1 MMKQPETAKIR
12 NVALVAHGTAGKTT
26 LTEAMLFTAGAATR
40 LGRVEDGSTITD
52 YDEDE
57 IRRKI
62 SISTAMAWCE
72 WKGRKLNLVDTPG
85 FAAFLADAKNALR
98 VVDGAVVV
106 VGAPDGVKVQTE
118 KVWSYAAAY
127 ELPRAIY
134 LSKMDRERADFARAL
149 EDVQKTLSP
158 KAVPIQV
165 PIGQEAGFS
174 GVVDLVRMRALT
186 FTPDGPGKAVEGD
199 VPKEVK
205 ALAEKQRSSL
215 IEAVAEADDQLLEKY
230 LETGELTEAELIEG
244 LVRGIREQKVFP
256 VLCGA
261 PARNI
266 AVSTLLD
273 LIIEA
278 FPSPLDR
285 PTVEGTDPKG
295 NGTVTREV
303 KDDAPLSA
311 LVFKTVADP
320 YAGKVT
326 MFRVYSGSMT
336 SDSSVL
342 NSTKGMKERIGQLLL
357 LRGKQ
362 QTPVDSIGAG
372 DLGAVVKLK
381 ETGTGDTLCDE
392 KTPIKLPEISFPP
405 PVISFAVEPKAKG
418 DEDKMSTA
426 FTRLREEDPTIQIRY
441 DAQTKETVVSG
452 MGRSHV
458 EILAERLKR
467 KFGVDVT
474 LKTPRVPYKETI
486 KTKAKEIQ
494 GRHKKQTGGRGQFG
508 DCWIHME
515 PLPRGGGFE
524 FVNQI
529 VGGVIPRNFIPAVE
543 KGIVE
548 GMDRGPVAGFPV
560 VDFKV
565 MLYDGSTHPV
575 DSSELA
581 FKLAGR
587 LAFRKAVAQARP
599 ILLEPIM
606 TVEVIAPSECMG
618 DIVGD
623 LNSKRGRVLG
633 IEAKGRNQA
642 VKANVPL
649 AEMLE
654 YDSRLRS
661 ITGDRG
667 DYTMEFSHYEEVP
680 AHIQEKIVAESKP
693 SAEEEEE

>member
-1 MMKQPETAKIR
+1 MKRPETAKIR
-12 NVALVAHGTAGKTT
+12 NVALVAHGGAGKTT
-26 LTEAMLFTAGAATR
+26 LTEALLFCAGATTR
-40 LGRVEDGSTITD
+40 LGRVEDGTTTTD
-52 YDEDE
+52 FDEDE

-62 SISTAMAWCE
+62 SISAAMAWCE
-72 WKGRKLNLVDTPG
+72 WKGRKFNLVDTPG
-85 FAAFLADAKNALR
+85 FAAFLTDAKNALR

-118 KVWSYAAAY
+118 KVWSTAAAQ
-127 ELPRAIY
+127 ELPCVIY
-134 LSKMDRERADFARAL
+134 LSKMDRERADFARAV
-149 EDVQKTLSP
+149 EDVQKNLSP
-158 KAVPIQV
+158 KAVPVQV
-165 PIGQEAGFS
+165 PIGQEAGFT
-174 GVVDLVRMRALT
+174 GIVDLVRMRAFT
-186 FTPDGPGKAVEGD
+186 FATDGSGKAAEGD
-199 VPKEVK
+199 VPDAVK
-205 ALAEKQRSSL
+205 GLADKQRATL
-215 IEAVAEADDQLLEKY
+215 VEAVAEADDRLLEKY
-230 LETGELTEAELIEG
+230 LETGELTEAEMQEG
-244 LVRGIREQKVFP
+244 LVKGIGDQKLFP

-261 PARNI
+261 PARNV
-266 AVSTLLD
+266 AVSPLLD
-273 LIIEA
+273 LLAEC
-278 FPSPLDR
+278 FPSPLER
-285 PTVEGTDPKG
+285 PAVEGTDLKG
-295 NGTVTREV
+295 NGSVRREV
-303 KDDAPLSA
+303 KDDAPLAA

-326 MFRVYSGSMT
+326 MFRVYSGTLT
-336 SDSSVL
+336 SDSTVL
-342 NSTKGMKERIGQLLL
+342 NATKGVKERVGQLLL

-362 QTPVDSIGAG
+362 QTPVEAVGAG
-372 DLGAVVKLK
+372 DMGAVVKLK

-392 KTPIKLPEISFPP
+392 KAPIRLPEISFPA

-418 DEDKMSTA
+418 DEDRMSTA
-426 FTRLREEDPTIQIRY
+426 FSRLREEDPTIQIRY
-441 DAQTKETVVSG
+441 DPQTKETVVSG
-452 MGRSHV
+452 MGRAHV
-458 EILAERLKR
+458 EIVAERLKR

-486 KTKAKEIQ
+486 KAKAREIQ

-515 PLPRGGGFE
+515 PLVRGGGFE

-529 VGGVIPRNFIPAVE
+529 VGGAIPRNYIPAVE

-548 GMDRGPVAGFPV
+548 GMERGPMAGYPV
-560 VDFKV
+560 VDLRV
-565 MLYDGSTHPV
+565 ILYDGSTHPV

-587 LAFRKAVAQARP
+587 LAFRKAMTQAKP
-599 ILLEPIM
+599 TLLEPIM
-606 TVEVIAPSECMG
+606 TVEVIAPGECMG

-649 AEMLE
+649 SEMLE

-667 DYTMEFSHYEEVP
+667 DYSMEFSHYEEVP
-680 AHIQEKIVAESKP
+680 AHIQEKIVAEAKRP
-693 SAEEEEE
+693 VEEEEE

>member
-1 MMKQPETAKIR
+1 MKRPETAKIR
-12 NVALVAHGTAGKTT
+12 NVALVAHGSAGKTT
-26 LTEAMLFTAGAATR
+26 LTEAMLFTAGATTR
-40 LGRVEDGSTITD
+40 LGRVEDGTTTTD
-52 YDEDE
+52 FDEDE

-62 SISTAMAWCE
+62 SISAAMAWCE

-85 FAAFLADAKNALR
+85 FAAFLTDAKNALR

-127 ELPRAIY
+127 DLPRAIY

-149 EDVQKTLSP
+149 EDVQKNLSP

-165 PIGQEAGFS
+165 PIGREAGFA
-174 GVVDLVRMRALT
+174 GVVDLVRMRAIRFPT
-186 FTPDGPGKAVEGD
+186 DGSGKATEGD
-199 VPKEVK
+199 IPNEVK
-205 ALAEKQRSSL
+205 SLAETQRTAL
-215 IEAVAEADDQLLEKY
+215 VEAVAEADDKLLEKY
-230 LETGELTEAELIEG
+230 LETGELTEAEVQEG
-244 LVRGIREQKVFP
+244 LARGIRDQKLFP

-266 AVSTLLD
+266 AVSPLLD
-273 LIIEA
+273 VVAEC

-285 PTVEGTDPKG
+285 PAVEGTDSKG
-295 NGTVTREV
+295 NGTVRREV
-303 KDDAPLSA
+303 KDEVPLAA

-326 MFRVYSGSMT
+326 MFRVYSGTMT
-336 SDSSVL
+336 SDSTVL
-342 NSTKGMKERIGQLLL
+342 NPTKGVKERVGQILL

-362 QTPVDSIGAG
+362 QTPVESLGAG
-372 DLGAVVKLK
+372 DMGAVVKLK

-392 KTPIKLPEISFPP
+392 KAPIRLPEISFPP

-441 DAQTKETVVSG
+441 DPQTKETVVSG
-452 MGRSHV
+452 MGRAHV

-486 KTKAKEIQ
+486 KTKAREVQ

-515 PLPRGGGFE
+515 PLTRGGGFE

-529 VGGVIPRNFIPAVE
+529 VGGAIPRNYIPAVE
-543 KGIVE
+543 KGILE
-548 GMDRGPVAGFPV
+548 GMERGPLAGYPV
-560 VDFKV
+560 VDFRV
-565 MLYDGSTHPV
+565 TLYDGSTHPV

-587 LAFRKAVAQARP
+587 LAFRKAMTQAKP
-599 ILLEPIM
+599 TLLEPIM
-606 TVEVIAPSECMG
+606 TVEVIAPGDCMG

-667 DYTMEFSHYEEVP
+667 DYSMEFSHYEEAP
-680 AHIQEKIVAESKP
+680 AHIQEKVVAEAKRP
-693 SAEEEEE
+693 EEEEEE

>member
-1 MMKQPETAKIR
+1 MKRPETAKIR
-12 NVALVAHGTAGKTT
+12 NVALVAHGSAGKTA
-26 LTEAMLFTAGAATR
+26 LTEAMLFTAGATTR
-40 LGRVEDGSTITD
+40 LGRVEDGTTTTD
-52 YDEDE
+52 FDEDE

-62 SISTAMAWCE
+62 SISAALAWCE
-72 WKGRKLNLVDTPG
+72 WKGCKFNLVDTPG
-85 FAAFLADAKNALR
+85 FAAFLTDAKNTLR

-118 KVWSYAAAY
+118 KVWSYAAAQD
-127 ELPRAIY
+127 LPRAIY
-134 LSKMDRERADFARAL
+134 LSKMDRERADFTRAL
-149 EDVQKTLSP
+149 EDVRKNLSP
-158 KAVPIQV
+158 KAVPVQV
-165 PIGQEAGFS
+165 PIGQETGFA
-174 GVVDLVRMRALT
+174 GVVDLTRMRAIRFAT
-186 FTPDGPGKAVEGD
+186 DGSGKATEGD
-199 VPKEVK
+199 VPADVK
-205 ALAEKQRSSL
+205 PLAETQRAAL
-215 IEAVAEADDQLLEKY
+215 VEAVAEADDQLLEKY
-230 LETGELTEAELIEG
+230 LESGELTEAEFRDG
-244 LVRGIREQKVFP
+244 LARGIREQKLFP

-261 PARNI
+261 PTRNI
-266 AVSTLLD
+266 GVSPLLD
-273 LIIEA
+273 LLVDT

-285 PTVEGTDPKG
+285 PAVEGTDLKG
-295 NGTVTREV
+295 NGTVRREV
-303 KDDAPLSA
+303 KDDAPFSA

-326 MFRVYSGSMT
+326 MFRVYSGTVT
-336 SDSSVL
+336 SDSTIF
-342 NSTKGMKERIGQLLL
+342 NATKGVKERVGQLLL

-362 QTPVDSIGAG
+362 QTPVEALGAG
-372 DLGAVVKLK
+372 DMGAVVKLK

-392 KTPIKLPEISFPP
+392 KAPIRLAEIVFPA

-426 FTRLREEDPTIQIRY
+426 FTRLREEDPTIQVRY
-441 DAQTKETVVSG
+441 DPQTRETVVSG
-452 MGRSHV
+452 MGRAHV
-458 EILAERLKR
+458 EIVAERLKR

-474 LKTPRVPYKETI
+474 LKTPRVPYKETV
-486 KTKAKEIQ
+486 KTRAREIQ

-524 FVNQI
+524 YVNQV
-529 VGGVIPRNFIPAVE
+529 VGGAIPRNFIPAVE

-548 GMDRGPVAGFPV
+548 GMERGPVAGYPV
-560 VDFKV
+560 VDLRV
-565 MLYDGSTHPV
+565 TLYDGSTHAV

-587 LAFRKAVAQARP
+587 LAFRKAVAQAKP
-599 ILLEPIM
+599 TLLEPIM
-606 TVEVIAPSECMG
+606 TVEVVAPADCMG

-642 VKANVPL
+642 VKAHVPL

-654 YDSRLRS
+654 YDPRLRS

-680 AHIQEKIVAESKP
+680 AQIQERIVAEVKRP
-693 SAEEEEE
+693 VEEEEE

>member
-1 MMKQPETAKIR
+1 MKRPETAKIR
-12 NVALVAHGTAGKTT
+12 NVALVAHGGAGKTT
-26 LTEAMLFTAGAATR
+26 LTEALLFCAGATTR
-40 LGRVEDGSTITD
+40 LGRVEDGTTTTD
-52 YDEDE
+52 FDEDE

-62 SISTAMAWCE
+62 SISAAMAWCE
-72 WKGRKLNLVDTPG
+72 WKGRKVNLVDTPG
-85 FAAFLADAKNALR
+85 FAAFLTDAKNALR

-118 KVWSYAAAY
+118 KVWSIAAAQD
-127 ELPRAIY
+127 LPRVIY

-149 EDVQKTLSP
+149 EDVQKNLSP
-158 KAVPIQV
+158 KAVPVQV
-165 PIGQEAGFS
+165 PIGQEAGFT
-174 GVVDLVRMRALT
+174 GVVDLVRMRAFT
-186 FTPDGPGKAVEGD
+186 FATDGSGKATEGS
-199 VPKEVK
+199 VPDAVK
-205 ALAEKQRSSL
+205 ALAEKQRAAL
-215 IEAVAEADDQLLEKY
+215 VEAVAEADDRLLEKY
-230 LETGELTEAELIEG
+230 LETGELTEAEVQEG
-244 LVRGIREQKVFP
+244 LAKGIRDEKLFP

-261 PARNI
+261 PSRNV
-266 AVSTLLD
+266 AVAPLLD
-273 LIIEA
+273 LLAEC
-278 FPSPLDR
+278 FPCPTER
-285 PTVEGTDPKG
+285 PVVEGTDPKG
-295 NGTVTREV
+295 NGTVRREV
-303 KDDAPLSA
+303 KDDAPLAA

-326 MFRVYSGSMT
+326 MFRVYSGTLT

-342 NSTKGMKERIGQLLL
+342 NATKGVKERVGQLLL

-362 QTPVDSIGAG
+362 QTPVESVGAG
-372 DLGAVVKLK
+372 DMGAVVKLK

-392 KTPIKLPEISFPP
+392 KAPIRLPEITFPA

-441 DAQTKETVVSG
+441 DPQTRETVVSG
-452 MGRSHV
+452 MGRAHV
-458 EILAERLKR
+458 EIVGERLKR
-467 KFGVDVT
+467 KFGVEVT

-486 KTKAKEIQ
+486 KAKAREIQ

-515 PLPRGGGFE
+515 PVPRSGGFE
-524 FVNQI
+524 FVNQV
-529 VGGVIPRNFIPAVE
+529 VGGAIPRNYIPAVE
-543 KGIVE
+543 KGILE
-548 GMDRGPVAGFPV
+548 GMERGPVAGYPV
-560 VDFKV
+560 VDLRV
-565 MLYDGSTHPV
+565 ILYDGSTHTV

-587 LAFRKAVAQARP
+587 LAFRKAMAQAKP
-599 ILLEPIM
+599 TLLEPIM
-606 TVEVIAPSECMG
+606 TVEVIAPGECMG

-649 AEMLE
+649 SEMLE

-667 DYTMEFSHYEEVP
+667 DYSMEFSHYEEVP
-680 AHIQEKIVAESKP
+680 AHLQEKIVAEAKRP
-693 SAEEEEE
+693 VEEEEE

>member
-1 MMKQPETAKIR
+1 MKRPETAKIR
-12 NVALVAHGTAGKTT
+12 NVALVAHGGAGKTT
-26 LTEAMLFTAGAATR
+26 LTEALLFCAGATTR
-40 LGRVEDGSTITD
+40 LGRVEDGTTTTD
-52 YDEDE
+52 FDEDE

-62 SISTAMAWCE
+62 SISAAMAWCE
-72 WKGRKLNLVDTPG
+72 WKGRKVNLVDTPG
-85 FAAFLADAKNALR
+85 FAAFLTDAKNALR

-118 KVWSYAAAY
+118 KVWSTAAAQD
-127 ELPRAIY
+127 LPRVIY
-134 LSKMDRERADFARAL
+134 LSKMDRERADFSRAL
-149 EDVQKTLSP
+149 EDVQKNLSP
-158 KAVPIQV
+158 KAVPVQV
-165 PIGQEAGFS
+165 PIGQEAGFT
-174 GVVDLVRMRALT
+174 GVVDLVRMRAFT
-186 FTPDGPGKAVEGD
+186 FATDGSGKATEGS
-199 VPKEVK
+199 VPEAVK
-205 ALAEKQRSSL
+205 ALAEKQRAAL
-215 IEAVAEADDQLLEKY
+215 VEAVAEADDRLLEKY
-230 LETGELTEAELIEG
+230 LETGELTEAEVQEG
-244 LVRGIREQKVFP
+244 LAKGIRDEKLFP

-261 PARNI
+261 PSRNV
-266 AVSTLLD
+266 AVAPLLD
-273 LIIEA
+273 LLAEC
-278 FPSPLDR
+278 FPCPTER
-285 PTVEGTDPKG
+285 PVVEGTDPKG
-295 NGTVTREV
+295 NGTVRREV
-303 KDDAPLSA
+303 KDDAPLAA

-326 MFRVYSGSMT
+326 MFRVYSGTLT

-342 NSTKGMKERIGQLLL
+342 NATKGVKERVGQLLL

-362 QTPVDSIGAG
+362 QTPVESVGAG
-372 DLGAVVKLK
+372 DMGAVVKLK

-392 KTPIKLPEISFPP
+392 KAPIRLPEITFPA

-441 DAQTKETVVSG
+441 DPQTRETVVSG
-452 MGRSHV
+452 MGRAHV
-458 EILAERLKR
+458 EIVGERLKR
-467 KFGVDVT
+467 KFGVEVT

-486 KTKAKEIQ
+486 KAKAREIQ

-515 PLPRGGGFE
+515 PVPRSGGFE
-524 FVNQI
+524 FVNQV
-529 VGGVIPRNFIPAVE
+529 VGGAIPRNYIPAVE
-543 KGIVE
+543 KGILE
-548 GMDRGPVAGFPV
+548 GMERGPVAGYPV
-560 VDFKV
+560 VDLRV
-565 MLYDGSTHPV
+565 ILYDGSTHAV

-587 LAFRKAVAQARP
+587 LAFRKAMTQAKP
-599 ILLEPIM
+599 TLLEPIM
-606 TVEVIAPSECMG
+606 TVEVIAPGECMG

-649 AEMLE
+649 SEMLE

-667 DYTMEFSHYEEVP
+667 DYSMEFSHYEEVP
-680 AHIQEKIVAESKP
+680 AHIQEKIVAEAKRP
-693 SAEEEEE
+693 VEEEEE

>member
-1 MMKQPETAKIR
+1 MKRPETAKIR
-12 NVALVAHGTAGKTT
+12 NVALVAHGGAGKTT
-26 LTEAMLFTAGAATR
+26 LTEAMLFTAGATTR
-40 LGRVEDGSTITD
+40 LGRVEDGTTTTD
-52 YDEDE
+52 FDEDE
-57 IRRKI
+57 IRRQI
-62 SISTAMAWCE
+62 SISAAMAWCE

-85 FAAFLADAKNALR
+85 FAAFLTDAKNALR

-118 KVWSYAAAY
+118 KVWSYAAAQ
-127 ELPRAIY
+127 EIPRAIY

-149 EDVQKTLSP
+149 EDVQKNLSP

-174 GVVDLVRMRALT
+174 GVVDLVRMRAVR
-186 FTPDGPGKAVEGD
+186 FTTDGSGKATEGD
-199 VPKEVK
+199 VPTEVK
-205 ALAEKQRSSL
+205 SLAETQRAAL
-215 IEAVAEADDQLLEKY
+215 VEAVAEADDTLLEKY
-230 LETGELTEAELIEG
+230 LESGELTEAELREG
-244 LVRGIREQKVFP
+244 LAGGIREQKLFP
-256 VLCGA
+256 VLIGA
-261 PARNI
+261 PTRNMG
-266 AVSTLLD
+266 VSPLLD
-273 LIIEA
+273 LLVES
-278 FPSPLDR
+278 FPSPVER
-285 PTVEGTDPKG
+285 PAVEGTDPKG
-295 NGTVTREV
+295 NGSIKREV
-303 KDDAPLSA
+303 KDEAPLAA

-326 MFRVYSGSMT
+326 MFRVYSGTMT
-336 SDSSVL
+336 SDSAIL
-342 NSTKGMKERIGQLLL
+342 NATKGVKERVGQLLL

-362 QTPVDSIGAG
+362 QTPVGSLGAG
-372 DLGAVVKLK
+372 DMGAVVKLK

-392 KTPIKLPEISFPP
+392 KAPLRLPEISFPA

-441 DAQTKETVVSG
+441 DPQTKETVVSG
-452 MGRSHV
+452 MGRAHV

-486 KTKAKEIQ
+486 KARVREVQ

-508 DCWIHME
+508 DCWIHMD
-515 PLPRGGGFE
+515 PQPRGGGFE
-524 FVNQI
+524 FVNQV
-529 VGGVIPRNFIPAVE
+529 VGGAIPRNYIPAVE
-543 KGIVE
+543 KGILE
-548 GMDRGPVAGFPV
+548 GMERGPVAGYPV
-560 VDFKV
+560 VDMKV
-565 MLYDGSTHPV
+565 TLYDGSTHPV

-587 LAFRKAVAQARP
+587 LAFRKAVAQAKP
-599 ILLEPIM
+599 TLLEPIM
-606 TVEVIAPSECMG
+606 TVEVMAPGECMG

-680 AHIQEKIVAESKP
+680 AQIQERFVAEVKRP
-693 SAEEEEE
+693 VEEEEE

>member
-1 MMKQPETAKIR
+1 MKRPETAKIR
-12 NVALVAHGTAGKTT
+12 NVALVAHGSAGKTT
-26 LTEAMLFTAGAATR
+26 LTEAMLFTAGATTR
-40 LGRVEDGSTITD
+40 LGRVEDGTTTTD
-52 YDEDE
+52 FDEDE

-62 SISTAMAWCE
+62 SISAAMAWCE

-85 FAAFLADAKNALR
+85 FAAFLTDAKNALR

-127 ELPRAIY
+127 DLPRAIY

-149 EDVQKTLSP
+149 EDVQKNLSP

-165 PIGQEAGFS
+165 PIGREAGFA
-174 GVVDLVRMRALT
+174 GVVDLVRMRAIRFPT
-186 FTPDGPGKAVEGD
+186 DGSGKATEGD
-199 VPKEVK
+199 IPNEVK
-205 ALAEKQRSSL
+205 SLAETQRTAL
-215 IEAVAEADDQLLEKY
+215 VEAVAEADDKLLEKY
-230 LETGELTEAELIEG
+230 LETGELTEAEVQEG
-244 LVRGIREQKVFP
+244 LARGIRDQKLFP

-266 AVSTLLD
+266 AVSPLLD
-273 LIIEA
+273 VVAEC

-285 PTVEGTDPKG
+285 PAVEGTDSKG
-295 NGTVTREV
+295 NGTVRREV
-303 KDDAPLSA
+303 KDEVPLAA

-326 MFRVYSGSMT
+326 MFRVYSGTMT
-336 SDSSVL
+336 SDSTVL
-342 NSTKGMKERIGQLLL
+342 NPTKGVKERVGQILL

-362 QTPVDSIGAG
+362 QTPVESLGAG
-372 DLGAVVKLK
+372 DVGAVVKLK

-392 KTPIKLPEISFPP
+392 KAPIRLPEISFPP

-441 DAQTKETVVSG
+441 DPQTKETVVSG
-452 MGRSHV
+452 MGRAHV

-486 KTKAKEIQ
+486 KTKAREVQ

-515 PLPRGGGFE
+515 PLTRGGGFE

-529 VGGVIPRNFIPAVE
+529 VGGAIPRNYIPAVE
-543 KGIVE
+543 KGILE
-548 GMDRGPVAGFPV
+548 GMERGPMAGYPV
-560 VDFKV
+560 VDLRV
-565 MLYDGSTHPV
+565 TLYDGSTHPV

-587 LAFRKAVAQARP
+587 LAFRKAMTQAKP
-599 ILLEPIM
+599 TLLEPIM
-606 TVEVIAPSECMG
+606 TVEVIAPGDCMG

-667 DYTMEFSHYEEVP
+667 DYSMEFSHYEEAP
-680 AHIQEKIVAESKP
+680 AHIQEKVVAEAKRP
-693 SAEEEEE
+693 EEEEEE

>member
-1 MMKQPETAKIR
+1 MET
-12 NVALVAHGTAGKTT
+12 
-26 LTEAMLFTAGAATR
+26 
-40 LGRVEDGSTITD
+40 
-52 YDEDE
+52 
-57 IRRKI
+57 
-62 SISTAMAWCE
+62 
-72 WKGRKLNLVDTPG
+72 
-85 FAAFLADAKNALR
+85 
-98 VVDGAVVV
+98 
-106 VGAPDGVKVQTE
+106 
-118 KVWSYAAAY
+118 
-127 ELPRAIY
+127 
-134 LSKMDRERADFARAL
+134 
-149 EDVQKTLSP
+149 
-158 KAVPIQV
+158 
-165 PIGQEAGFS
+165 
-174 GVVDLVRMRALT
+174 
-186 FTPDGPGKAVEGD
+186 
-199 VPKEVK
+199 
-205 ALAEKQRSSL
+205 
-215 IEAVAEADDQLLEKY
+215 
-230 LETGELTEAELIEG
+230 
-244 LVRGIREQKVFP
+244 
-256 VLCGA
+256 
-261 PARNI
+261 
-266 AVSTLLD
+266 
-273 LIIEA
+273 
-278 FPSPLDR
+278 FPSPPER
-285 PTVEGTDPKG
+285 PAPEGTDPKG
-295 NGTVTREV
+295 NGSIKREA
-303 KDDAPLSA
+303 KDEAPFSA

-326 MFRVYSGSMT
+326 MFRVYSGAIT

-342 NSTKGMKERIGQLLL
+342 NSTKGVKERIGQLLL

-362 QTPVDSIGAG
+362 QTPVESIGAG

-392 KTPIKLPEISFPP
+392 KAPIRLPEITFPS

-418 DEDKMSTA
+418 DEDRMSTA

-441 DAQTKETVVSG
+441 DPQTKETVVSG
-452 MGRSHV
+452 MGRAHV
-458 EILAERLKR
+458 EIVAERLKR

-486 KTKAKEIQ
+486 KARAREIQ

-515 PLPRGGGFE
+515 PVPRGGGFE

-529 VGGVIPRNFIPAVE
+529 VGGAIPRNFIPAVE
-543 KGIVE
+543 KGVLE
-548 GMDRGPVAGFPV
+548 GMERGPMAGYPV

-565 MLYDGSTHPV
+565 ILYDGSTHPV

-587 LAFRKAVAQARP
+587 LAFRKAMTQARP
-599 ILLEPIM
+599 TLLEPIM
-606 TVEVIAPSECMG
+606 TVEVIAPGECMG

-667 DYTMEFSHYEEVP
+667 DYSMEFSHYEEAP
-680 AHIQEKIVAESKP
+680 AHIQEKIVAEAKRP
-693 SAEEEEE
+693 EEEEEE

>member
-1 MMKQPETAKIR
+1 MKRPETAKIR
-12 NVALVAHGTAGKTT
+12 NVALVAHGSAGKTA
-26 LTEAMLFTAGAATR
+26 LTEAMLFTAGATTR
-40 LGRVEDGSTITD
+40 LGRVEDGTTTTD
-52 YDEDE
+52 FDEDE

-62 SISTAMAWCE
+62 SISAALAWCE
-72 WKGRKLNLVDTPG
+72 WKGCKFNLVDTPG
-85 FAAFLADAKNALR
+85 FAAFLTDAKNALR

-118 KVWSYAAAY
+118 KVWSYAAAQDV
-127 ELPRAIY
+127 PRAIY

-149 EDVQKTLSP
+149 EDVRKNLSP
-158 KAVPIQV
+158 KAVPVQV
-165 PIGQEAGFS
+165 PIGQEAGFA
-174 GVVDLVRMRALT
+174 GVVDLVRMRAIRFAT
-186 FTPDGPGKAVEGD
+186 DGSGKATEGD
-199 VPKEVK
+199 VPTDVES
-205 ALAEKQRSSL
+205 LAETQRAAL
-215 IEAVAEADDQLLEKY
+215 VEAVAEADDRLLEKY
-230 LETGELTEAELIEG
+230 LESGELTEAEFREG
-244 LVRGIREQKVFP
+244 LTRGIREQKLFP

-261 PARNI
+261 PTRNI
-266 AVSTLLD
+266 GISPLLD
-273 LIIEA
+273 LLAEA

-285 PTVEGTDPKG
+285 PPVEGTDLKG
-295 NGTVTREV
+295 NGTVRRAV

-326 MFRVYSGSMT
+326 MFRVYSGTMT
-336 SDSSVL
+336 SDSTIF
-342 NSTKGMKERIGQLLL
+342 NATKGVKERVGQLLL

-362 QTPVDSIGAG
+362 QTSVEALGAG
-372 DLGAVVKLK
+372 DMGAVVKLK

-392 KTPIKLPEISFPP
+392 KAPIRLAEIVFPA

-418 DEDKMSTA
+418 DEDKMSIA
-426 FTRLREEDPTIQIRY
+426 FTRLREEDPTIQVRY
-441 DAQTKETVVSG
+441 DPQTRETVVSG
-452 MGRSHV
+452 MGRAHV
-458 EILAERLKR
+458 EIVAERLKR

-474 LKTPRVPYKETI
+474 LKTPRVPYKETV
-486 KTKAKEIQ
+486 KTRAREIQ

-515 PLPRGGGFE
+515 PMPRGGGFE
-524 FVNQI
+524 YVNQV
-529 VGGVIPRNFIPAVE
+529 VGGAIPRNFIPAVE

-548 GMDRGPVAGFPV
+548 GMERGPVAGYPV
-560 VDFKV
+560 VDLRV
-565 MLYDGSTHPV
+565 TLYDGSTHAV

-587 LAFRKAVAQARP
+587 LAFRKAVAQAKP
-599 ILLEPIM
+599 TLLEPIM
-606 TVEVIAPSECMG
+606 TVEVVAPADCMG

-633 IEAKGRNQA
+633 IEAKARNQA
-642 VKANVPL
+642 VKAHVPL

-654 YDSRLRS
+654 YDPRLRS

-680 AHIQEKIVAESKP
+680 AQIQERIVAEVKRP
-693 SAEEEEE
+693 VEEEEE

>member
-1 MMKQPETAKIR
+1 MKRPETAKIR
-12 NVALVAHGTAGKTT
+12 NVALVAHGSAGKTA
-26 LTEAMLFTAGAATR
+26 LTEAMLFTAGATTR
-40 LGRVEDGSTITD
+40 LGKVEDGTTTTD
-52 YDEDE
+52 FDEDE

-62 SISTAMAWCE
+62 SISAALAWCE
-72 WKGRKLNLVDTPG
+72 WKGCKFNLVDTPG
-85 FAAFLADAKNALR
+85 FAAFLTDAKNTLR

-118 KVWSYAAAY
+118 KVWSYAAAQD
-127 ELPRAIY
+127 LPRAIY

-149 EDVQKTLSP
+149 EDVRKNLSP
-158 KAVPIQV
+158 KAVPVQV
-165 PIGQEAGFS
+165 PIGQEAGFA
-174 GVVDLVRMRALT
+174 GVVDLVRMRAIRFAT
-186 FTPDGPGKAVEGD
+186 DGSGKATEGD
-199 VPKEVK
+199 VPTDVES
-205 ALAEKQRSSL
+205 LAETQRAAL
-215 IEAVAEADDQLLEKY
+215 VEAVAEADDRLLEKY
-230 LETGELTEAELIEG
+230 LEGGELTEAEFREG
-244 LVRGIREQKVFP
+244 LTRGFREQKLFP

-261 PARNI
+261 PTRNI
-266 AVSTLLD
+266 GISPLLD
-273 LIIEA
+273 LLAEA

-285 PTVEGTDPKG
+285 PPVEGTDLKG
-295 NGTVTREV
+295 NGTVRRAV

-326 MFRVYSGSMT
+326 MFRVYSGTMT
-336 SDSSVL
+336 SDSTIF
-342 NSTKGMKERIGQLLL
+342 NATKGVKERVGQLLL

-362 QTPVDSIGAG
+362 QTPVEALGAG
-372 DLGAVVKLK
+372 DMGAVVKLK

-392 KTPIKLPEISFPP
+392 KAPIRLAEIRFPA

-418 DEDKMSTA
+418 DEDKMSIA
-426 FTRLREEDPTIQIRY
+426 FTRLREEDPTIQVRY
-441 DAQTKETVVSG
+441 DPQTRETVVSG
-452 MGRSHV
+452 MGRAHV
-458 EILAERLKR
+458 EIVAERLKR

-474 LKTPRVPYKETI
+474 LKTPRVPYKETV
-486 KTKAKEIQ
+486 KTRAREIQ

-515 PLPRGGGFE
+515 PMPRGGGFE
-524 FVNQI
+524 YVNQV
-529 VGGVIPRNFIPAVE
+529 VGGAIPRNFIPAVE

-548 GMDRGPVAGFPV
+548 GMERGPLAGYPV
-560 VDFKV
+560 VDLRV
-565 MLYDGSTHPV
+565 TLYDGSTHAV

-587 LAFRKAVAQARP
+587 LAFRKAVAQAKP
-599 ILLEPIM
+599 TLLEPIM
-606 TVEVIAPSECMG
+606 TVEVVAPADCMG

-642 VKANVPL
+642 VKAHVPL

-654 YDSRLRS
+654 YDPRLRS

-680 AHIQEKIVAESKP
+680 AQIQERIVAEVKRP
-693 SAEEEEE
+693 VEEEEE

>member
-1 MMKQPETAKIR
+1 VKSLAETQR
-12 NVALVAHGTAGKTT
+12 TALV
-26 LTEAMLFTAGAATR
+26 
-40 LGRVEDGSTITD
+40 
-52 YDEDE
+52 
-57 IRRKI
+57 
-62 SISTAMAWCE
+62 
-72 WKGRKLNLVDTPG
+72 
-85 FAAFLADAKNALR
+85 
-98 VVDGAVVV
+98 
-106 VGAPDGVKVQTE
+106 
-118 KVWSYAAAY
+118 
-127 ELPRAIY
+127 
-134 LSKMDRERADFARAL
+134 
-149 EDVQKTLSP
+149 
-158 KAVPIQV
+158 
-165 PIGQEAGFS
+165 
-174 GVVDLVRMRALT
+174 
-186 FTPDGPGKAVEGD
+186 
-199 VPKEVK
+199 
-205 ALAEKQRSSL
+205 
-215 IEAVAEADDQLLEKY
+215 EAVAEADDKLLEKY
-230 LETGELTEAELIEG
+230 LETGELTEAEVQEG
-244 LVRGIREQKVFP
+244 LARGIRDQKLFP

-266 AVSTLLD
+266 AVSPLLD
-273 LIIEA
+273 VVAEC

-285 PTVEGTDPKG
+285 PAVEGTDSKG
-295 NGTVTREV
+295 NGTVRREV
-303 KDDAPLSA
+303 KDEVPLAA

-326 MFRVYSGSMT
+326 MFRVYSGTMT
-336 SDSSVL
+336 SDSTVL
-342 NSTKGMKERIGQLLL
+342 NPTKGVKERVGQILL

-362 QTPVDSIGAG
+362 QTPVESLGAG
-372 DLGAVVKLK
+372 DVGAVVKLK

-392 KTPIKLPEISFPP
+392 KAPIRLPEISFPP

-441 DAQTKETVVSG
+441 DPQTKETVVSG
-452 MGRSHV
+452 MGRAHV

-486 KTKAKEIQ
+486 KTKAREVQ

-515 PLPRGGGFE
+515 PLTRGGGFE

-529 VGGVIPRNFIPAVE
+529 VGGAIPRNYIPAVE
-543 KGIVE
+543 KGILE
-548 GMDRGPVAGFPV
+548 GMERGPMAGYPV
-560 VDFKV
+560 VDLRV
-565 MLYDGSTHPV
+565 TLYDGSTHPV

-587 LAFRKAVAQARP
+587 LAFRKAMTQAKP
-599 ILLEPIM
+599 TLLEPIM
-606 TVEVIAPSECMG
+606 TVEVIAPGDCMG

-667 DYTMEFSHYEEVP
+667 DYSMEFSHYEEAP
-680 AHIQEKIVAESKP
+680 AHIQEKVVAEAKRP
-693 SAEEEEE
+693 EEEEEE

>member
-1 MMKQPETAKIR
+1 MKRPETAKIR
-12 NVALVAHGTAGKTT
+12 NVALVAHGGAGKTT
-26 LTEAMLFTAGAATR
+26 LTEAMLFTAGATTR
-40 LGRVEDGSTITD
+40 LGRVEDGTTTTD
-52 YDEDE
+52 FDEDE

-62 SISTAMAWCE
+62 SISAAMAWCE
-72 WKGRKLNLVDTPG
+72 WKGRKFNLVDAPG
-85 FAAFLADAKNALR
+85 FAAFLTDAKNALR

-127 ELPRAIY
+127 ELPRAVY

-149 EDVQKTLSP
+149 EDVQKNLSP

-165 PIGQEAGFS
+165 PIGQEAGFV
-174 GVVDLVRMRALT
+174 GVVDLTRMRAIRFAT
-186 FTPDGPGKAVEGD
+186 DGSGKATEGD
-199 VPKEVK
+199 VPTEVK
-205 ALAEKQRSSL
+205 SLAETQRAAL
-215 IEAVAEADDQLLEKY
+215 VEAVAEADDKLLEKY
-230 LETGELTEAELIEG
+230 LESGELTEAELKDG
-244 LVRGIREQKVFP
+244 LARGIREQKLFP

-266 AVSTLLD
+266 AVSPLLD
-273 LIIEA
+273 LMVEA
-278 FPSPLDR
+278 FPSPLER
-285 PTVEGTDPKG
+285 PAPEGTDPKG
-295 NGTVTREV
+295 EGSVKREA
-303 KDDAPLSA
+303 KDEAPFSA

-326 MFRVYSGSMT
+326 MFRVYSGTIT
-336 SDSSVL
+336 SDSTVL
-342 NSTKGMKERIGQLLL
+342 NPAKGVKERIGQLLL

-362 QTPVDSIGAG
+362 QTPVEAIGAG

-392 KTPIKLPEISFPP
+392 KAPIRLPEISFPP
-405 PVISFAVEPKAKG
+405 PVISFAAEPKAKG

-441 DAQTKETVVSG
+441 DPQTKETVVSG
-452 MGRSHV
+452 MGRAHV
-458 EILAERLKR
+458 EIVAERLKR

-486 KTKAKEIQ
+486 KAKAREIQ

-515 PLPRGGGFE
+515 PVPRGGGFE

-529 VGGVIPRNFIPAVE
+529 VGGAIPRNFIPAVE
-543 KGIVE
+543 KGVVE
-548 GMDRGPVAGFPV
+548 GMERGPMAGYPV
-560 VDFKV
+560 VDLKV
-565 MLYDGSTHPV
+565 ILYDGSTHTV

-587 LAFRKAVAQARP
+587 LAFRKAMTQARP
-599 ILLEPIM
+599 TLLEPIM
-606 TVEVIAPSECMG
+606 TVEVIAPGECMG

-667 DYTMEFSHYEEVP
+667 DYSMEFSHYEEAP
-680 AHIQEKIVAESKP
+680 AHIQEKIVAEAKRP
-693 SAEEEEE
+693 EEEEEE

>member
-1 MMKQPETAKIR
+1 MKRPETAKIR
-12 NVALVAHGTAGKTT
+12 NVALVAHGGAGKTT
-26 LTEAMLFTAGAATR
+26 LTEALLFCAGATTR
-40 LGRVEDGSTITD
+40 LGRVEDGTTTTD
-52 YDEDE
+52 FDEDE

-62 SISTAMAWCE
+62 SISAAMAWCE
-72 WKGRKLNLVDTPG
+72 WKGRKVNLVDTPG
-85 FAAFLADAKNALR
+85 FAAFLTDAKNALR

-118 KVWSYAAAY
+118 KVWSTAAAQD
-127 ELPRAIY
+127 LPRVIY
-134 LSKMDRERADFARAL
+134 LSKMDRERADFSRAL
-149 EDVQKTLSP
+149 EDVQKNLSP
-158 KAVPIQV
+158 KAVPVQV
-165 PIGQEAGFS
+165 PIGQEAGFT
-174 GVVDLVRMRALT
+174 GVVDLVRMRAFT
-186 FTPDGPGKAVEGD
+186 FATDGSGKATEGS
-199 VPKEVK
+199 VPEAVK
-205 ALAEKQRSSL
+205 ALAEKQRAAL
-215 IEAVAEADDQLLEKY
+215 VEAVAEADDRLLEKY
-230 LETGELTEAELIEG
+230 LETGELTEAEVQEG
-244 LVRGIREQKVFP
+244 LAKGIRDEKLFP

-261 PARNI
+261 PSRNV
-266 AVSTLLD
+266 AVAPLLD
-273 LIIEA
+273 LLAEC
-278 FPSPLDR
+278 FPSPTER
-285 PTVEGTDPKG
+285 PVVEGTDPKG
-295 NGTVTREV
+295 NGTVRREV
-303 KDDAPLSA
+303 KDDAPLAA

-326 MFRVYSGSMT
+326 MFRVYSGTLT

-342 NSTKGMKERIGQLLL
+342 NATKGVKERVGQLLL

-362 QTPVDSIGAG
+362 QTPVESVGAG
-372 DLGAVVKLK
+372 DMGAVVKLK

-392 KTPIKLPEISFPP
+392 KAPIRLPEITFPA

-441 DAQTKETVVSG
+441 DPQTRETVVSG
-452 MGRSHV
+452 MGRAHV
-458 EILAERLKR
+458 EIVGERLKR
-467 KFGVDVT
+467 KFGVEVT

-486 KTKAKEIQ
+486 KAKAREIQ

-515 PLPRGGGFE
+515 PVPRSGGFE
-524 FVNQI
+524 FVNQV
-529 VGGVIPRNFIPAVE
+529 VGGAIPRNYIPAVE
-543 KGIVE
+543 KGILE
-548 GMDRGPVAGFPV
+548 GMERGPVAGYPV
-560 VDFKV
+560 VDLRV
-565 MLYDGSTHPV
+565 ILYDGSTHAV

-587 LAFRKAVAQARP
+587 LAFRKAMTQAKP
-599 ILLEPIM
+599 TLLEPIM
-606 TVEVIAPSECMG
+606 TVEVIAPGECMG

-649 AEMLE
+649 SEMLE

-667 DYTMEFSHYEEVP
+667 DYSMEFSHYEEVP
-680 AHIQEKIVAESKP
+680 AHLQEKIVAEAKRP
-693 SAEEEEE
+693 VEEEEE

>member
-1 MMKQPETAKIR
+1 MKKPETAKIR
-12 NVALVAHGTAGKTT
+12 NIALVAHGSAGKTA
-26 LTEAMLFTAGAATR
+26 LTEAMLFTAGATSR
-40 LGRVEDGSTITD
+40 LGRVEDGTTTTD
-52 YDEDE
+52 FDEDE

-62 SISTAMAWCE
+62 SISAALAWCE
-72 WKGRKLNLVDTPG
+72 WKGCKFNLVDTPG
-85 FAAFLADAKNALR
+85 FAAFLTDAKNTLR

-118 KVWSYAAAY
+118 KVWSYAAAQD
-127 ELPRAIY
+127 LPRAIY

-149 EDVQKTLSP
+149 EDVRKNLSP
-158 KAVPIQV
+158 KAVPVQV
-165 PIGQEAGFS
+165 PIGQETGFA
-174 GVVDLVRMRALT
+174 GVVDLARMRAIRFAT
-186 FTPDGPGKAVEGD
+186 DGSGKVTEGD
-199 VPKEVK
+199 VPADVK
-205 ALAEKQRSSL
+205 PLAETQRAAL
-215 IEAVAEADDQLLEKY
+215 VEAVAEADDRLLEKY
-230 LETGELTEAELIEG
+230 LESGELTETEFREG
-244 LVRGIREQKVFP
+244 LTRGIREQKLFP

-261 PARNI
+261 PTRNI
-266 AVSTLLD
+266 GVSPLLD
-273 LIIEA
+273 LLAEA

-285 PTVEGTDPKG
+285 PQIEGTDLKG
-295 NGTVTREV
+295 NGTVRRAV
-303 KDDAPLSA
+303 KDDAPLAA

-326 MFRVYSGSMT
+326 MFRVFSGTMT
-336 SDSSVL
+336 SDSTIF
-342 NSTKGMKERIGQLLL
+342 NATKGVKERVGQLLL

-362 QTPVDSIGAG
+362 QTPVEALGAG
-372 DLGAVVKLK
+372 DMGAVVKLK

-392 KTPIKLPEISFPP
+392 KAPIRLAEIVFPA

-418 DEDKMSTA
+418 DEDRMSTA
-426 FTRLREEDPTIQIRY
+426 FTRLREEDPTIQFRY
-441 DAQTKETVVSG
+441 DPQTRETVVSG
-452 MGRSHV
+452 MGRAHV
-458 EILAERLKR
+458 EIVAERLKR

-474 LKTPRVPYKETI
+474 LKTPRVPYKETV
-486 KTKAKEIQ
+486 KTRAREIQ

-524 FVNQI
+524 YVNQV
-529 VGGVIPRNFIPAVE
+529 VGGAIPRNFIPAVE
-543 KGIVE
+543 KGVVE
-548 GMDRGPVAGFPV
+548 GMERGPVAGYPV
-560 VDFKV
+560 VDLRV
-565 MLYDGSTHPV
+565 TLYDGSTHSV

-587 LAFRKAVAQARP
+587 LAFRKAVAQAKP
-599 ILLEPIM
+599 TLLEPIM
-606 TVEVIAPSECMG
+606 TVEVVAPGDCMG

-642 VKANVPL
+642 VKAHVPL

-654 YDSRLRS
+654 YDPRLRS

-680 AHIQEKIVAESKP
+680 AQIQERIVAEVKRP
-693 SAEEEEE
+693 VEEEEE